1 MYRLIVHADDLGLSE
16 RVNEGIIQAH
26 RHGILTSTSLIANGP
41 AFEQAVQI
49 CRAVPTL
56 DVGIHLTLVEEP
68 PLLSVA
74 AVPSLVGAA
83 GKLHPHARVFTKK
96 YFRGQIQLREVR
108 DELEAQIKMVM
119 SHGISISHL
128 DSHQHVHMLPDVLR
142 ITVELAKAY
151 GIPAIRLPYEKVQL
165 YMLEGTRAV
174 SRICQLLVLN
184 TFCRLGRQAIPLRTD
199 YFHGLFFGGHL
210 HNHNLQQLLRYLPST
225 GTGELMCHPGV
236 DDLDTHYGHWG
247 YHWSDELAALIDPEV
262 AELLRQKGVQLISY
276 RQLGLK
282 PNNYTTKGKVGGELF
297 A

>member
-1 MYRLIVHADDLGLSE
+1 MYRLIVHADDFGLSE
-16 RVNEGIIQAH
+16 RVNEGILQAH

-199 YFHGLFFGGHL
+199 YFHGFSSAGICIITIY
-210 HNHNLQQLLRYLPST
+210 NNCSAT
-225 GTGELMCHPGV
+225 CHPQGRAN
-236 DDLDTHYGHWG
+236 
-247 YHWSDELAALIDPEV
+247 SCAIPEWM
-262 AELLRQKGVQLISY
+262 ISI
-276 RQLGLK
+276 RTMVIGG
-282 PNNYTTKGKVGGELF
+282 TTGRMNWPRSSTPRSPSCSGRRGF
-297 A
+297 NSFPIASWA